1 MAIQHKLL
9 LFPDFVSDNHMV
21 LTKIKQST
29 KNGSNFGHISSIR
42 GDGVGNC
49 GAACSISCGAS
60 FNSSNFPKLFPKK
73 RFETVN
79 KEFAKKVKMIFTIAE
94 ILFHRKFAIFFS
106 CDRFEFE
113 HMKKSRTLP
122 FCFVFGIWRQNE

>member
-9 LFPDFVSDNHMV
+9 LYPDFVSDNHMV

-60 FNSSNFPKLFPKK
+60 FNSLILCVSHTVHCRSIGLTPNQDFP
-73 RFETVN
+73 
-79 KEFAKKVKMIFTIAE
+79 
-94 ILFHRKFAIFFS
+94 RKFLALEKNRINS
-106 CDRFEFE
+106 SI
-113 HMKKSRTLP
+113 KPSP
-122 FCFVFGIWRQNE
+122 APNESAAAMILS